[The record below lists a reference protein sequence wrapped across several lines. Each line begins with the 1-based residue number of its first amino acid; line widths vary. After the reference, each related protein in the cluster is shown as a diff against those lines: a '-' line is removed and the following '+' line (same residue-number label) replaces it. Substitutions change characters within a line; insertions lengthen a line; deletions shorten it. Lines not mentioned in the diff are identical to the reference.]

1 MDELAPSM
9 EDNRRAATARLNF
22 LTLDP
27 VRQQDVR
34 PPILAS
40 WVRSRR
46 WKLPAD
52 RITLP
57 YVADPDLDL
66 PLTRSARPVLQQLH
80 ENLDG
85 QPISVI
91 LTDRTGM
98 VLQRLTAD
106 TQLAR
111 HLDKVSLA
119 PGFSYA
125 EEFAGTNGIGTA
137 LEGGGPMHV
146 FGHEHYAEDLED
158 LACAG
163 VPIKHP
169 VNGKTIGAID
179 LTCWR
184 KDAGSLLMALAKTT
198 AENIRV
204 ALLKDSSA
212 REVALLQAYLQSS
225 RRLSDMVIA
234 VDDDL
239 LLMNARAGRSLDAAD
254 QRAVLGYAAEILA
267 RGTTEAIVAELPTG
281 AWVRIM
287 CRPVESGGDVR
298 HGGAGIIQVSPHS
311 AGLDIS
317 RPASGHRPPQR
328 PVLPGLVGRS
338 APWLGS
344 SREVDNACRA
354 GQWVVLTGERGVGKV
369 ALARAAH
376 HQNNP
381 AGLFHVVD
389 AARVGDGLAAELKEE
404 LGDDSL
410 QALVIRHVERLDAD
424 GVDATLE
431 ALYDVL
437 ERRPAEPPW
446 IALTFTGEY
455 SDTTDLGELLSLFP
469 LTIEVPPLRHHIEDV
484 RELVPYFLN
493 QLSHGE
499 LTCGPDTMQQLMR
512 SAWPGNTTELCQM
525 LKQVVVRRRRTG
537 VISPADLPA
546 RAQVI
551 SRRSLSQLEALERDA
566 IIRSLIANEGHKGRA
581 AKSLGM
587 SRATI
592 YRKIHDYG
600 IQPPQA

>member
-1 MDELAPSM
+1 MDEIAPTAA
-9 EDNRRAATARLNF
+9 DNRRAATARLNF

-27 VRQQDVR
+27 VRTQDVR

-46 WKLPAD
+46 FKLPAD

-57 YVADPDLDL
+57 YVADPDLDI

-80 ENLDG
+80 QNLDG

-91 LTDRTGM
+91 LTDRTGL
-98 VLQRLTAD
+98 VLERLTAD
-106 TQLAR
+106 TSLSR

-163 VPIKHP
+163 VPIRHP
-169 VNGKTIGAID
+169 VTGKTVGAID

-198 AENIRV
+198 AENIRA

-212 REVALLQAYLQSS
+212 REHSLLQAYLQSS
-225 RRLSDMVIA
+225 RRLGDMVIA
-234 VDDDL
+234 VDEDL
-239 LLMNARAGRSLDAAD
+239 LLMNAKARQALDAAD

-267 RGTTEAIVAELPTG
+267 RGGTEAVVTELPTG
-281 AWVRIM
+281 SWVRIT
-287 CRPVESGGDVR
+287 CRPVPVGGR
-298 HGGAGIIQVSPHS
+298 IGAGIIQISPHS
-311 AGLDIS
+311 AGLDLTV
-317 RPASGHRPPQR
+317 GHRPPPR

-389 AARVGDGLAAELKEE
+389 AARLGDGFAAELESE
-404 LGDDSL
+404 LSDDSV
-410 QALVIRHVERLDAD
+410 QALVIRHADLLDPAGVE
-424 GVDATLE
+424 ATVQS
-431 ALYDVL
+431 LYDVL

-446 IALTFTGEY
+446 VALTLTDAEAA
-455 SDTTDLGELLSLFP
+455 DLGELLTLFP
-469 LTIEVPPLRHHIEDV
+469 LTVEVPPLRHHIEDV

-499 LTCGPDTMQQLMR
+499 LTCSPETMQQLMR
-512 SAWPGNTTELCQM
+512 SDWPGNTAELCQV

-537 VISPADLPA
+537 VVLPSDLPA
-546 RAQVI
+546 RAQAV

-566 IIRSLIANEGHKGRA
+566 IIRSLLANDGHKGRA

-600 IQPPQA
+600 IQPPS

>member
-1 MDELAPSM
+1 MDELAATDDSV
-9 EDNRRAATARLNF
+9 RAATARLNF

-27 VRQQDVR
+27 VRPQDVR

-46 WKLPAD
+46 WNLPAD

-80 ENLDG
+80 QNLDG
-85 QPISVI
+85 QPISII

-98 VLQRLTAD
+98 VLERLTAD
-106 TQLAR
+106 AELSR
-111 HLDKVSLA
+111 HLDKVFLA

-125 EEFAGTNGIGTA
+125 EQFAGTNGIGTA

-169 VNGKTIGAID
+169 VTGKTVGAID

-184 KDAGSLLMALAKTT
+184 KDAGSLLIALAKIT
-198 AENIRV
+198 ADNIREAMLTDSSTREL
-204 ALLKDSSA
+204 ALL
-212 REVALLQAYLQSS
+212 RAYKQSV
-225 RRLSDMVIA
+225 RRLGDMVLA
-234 VDDDL
+234 VDDDV
-239 LLMNARAGRSLDAAD
+239 LLMNANARQSLDAAD
-254 QRAVLGYAAEILA
+254 QRAVLGHAAELLE
-267 RGTTEAIVAELPTG
+267 RGDSEAVVVELPTG
-281 AWVRIM
+281 GWARIT
-287 CRPVESGGDVR
+287 CRPVIVGR
-298 HGGAGIIQVSPHS
+298 HDEAAGIIQVSALS
-311 AGLDIS
+311 ARLDGPTPGS
-317 RPASGHRPPQR
+317 VHRPPSR

-381 AGLFHVVD
+381 GGLFHVVD
-389 AARVGDGLAAELKEE
+389 VAISGAGFSAELEAE
-404 LGDDSL
+404 LADDSL
-410 QALVIRHVERLDAD
+410 HALVIRHAERLDAA
-424 GVDATLE
+424 GVDAAIGSLY
-431 ALYDVL
+431 ALQ
-437 ERRPAEPPW
+437 ERRPSATPW
-446 IALTFTGEY
+446 IALTVTGDDEEAA
-455 SDTTDLGELLSLFP
+455 DLADLLALFP
-469 LTIEVPPLRHHIEDV
+469 LTVEVPPLRHHIEDV
-484 RELVPYFLN
+484 RDLVPHFLN
-493 QLSHGE
+493 QMSHGE
-499 LTCGPDTMQQLMR
+499 LTCSPESMQQLMR
-512 SAWPGNTTELCQM
+512 SSWPGNTAELCHI
-525 LKQVVVRRRRTG
+525 LKQVVLRRRRTG
-537 VISPADLPA
+537 VITPADLPA
-546 RAQVI
+546 RVQST

-566 IIRSLIANEGHKGRA
+566 IVRSLITNDGHKGRA

-600 IQPPQA
+600 IQPP

>member
-1 MDELAPSM
+1 MDELAPSV
-9 EDNRRAATARLNF
+9 EDSRRAAAARLNF

-27 VRQQDVR
+27 VRPQDVR

-46 WKLPAD
+46 HWHLPAD

-57 YVADPDLDL
+57 FIEDPDLDI
-66 PLTRSARPVLQQLH
+66 PLTRSARPVLQKLH

-106 TQLAR
+106 ATLSR
-111 HLDKVSLA
+111 HLDKVFLA

-169 VNGKTIGAID
+169 LTGKTVGAID

-198 AENIRV
+198 AENIRS
-204 ALLKDSSA
+204 ALLKDSSP
-212 REVALLQAYLQSS
+212 RELTLLQAYLQSS
-225 RRLSDMVIA
+225 RRLGDMVIA
-234 VDDDL
+234 IDEDL
-239 LLMNARAGRSLDAAD
+239 LLMNAQARQSLDTSD
-254 QRAVLGYAAEILA
+254 QRAVLGHAVEMLA
-267 RGTTEAIVAELPTG
+267 RGGNEAVIAEMPTG
-281 AWVRIM
+281 NWVRIT
-287 CRPVESGGDVR
+287 CRPVPIGGR
-298 HGGAGIIQVSPHS
+298 TGAGIIQVSPHN
-311 AGLDIS
+311 
-317 RPASGHRPPQR
+317 SGVDNRTPTTTHRPPQR

-344 SREVDNACRA
+344 SREVDNAYRA
-354 GQWVVLTGERGVGKV
+354 AQWVVLRGERGVGKV

-381 AGLFHVVD
+381 AGLFHVLDV
-389 AARVGDGLAAELKEE
+389 ARLGDGFGAELDAE
-404 LGDDSL
+404 LSDDSV
-410 QALVIRHVERLDAD
+410 QALVIRHAERLDPSA
-424 GVDATLE
+424 VDATVE
-431 ALYDVL
+431 ALYGVI
-437 ERRPAEPPW
+437 ERRASEPPW
-446 IALTFTGEY
+446 IVLTLTGDDA
-455 SDTTDLGELLSLFP
+455 DTADLGDLLTLFP

-493 QLSHGE
+493 QVSHGD
-499 LTCGPDTMQQLMR
+499 LTCSPDTMQQLMR
-512 SAWPGNTTELCQM
+512 SSWPGNTAELCQV
-525 LKQVVVRRRRTG
+525 LQQVVLRRRRTG
-537 VISPADLPA
+537 VIMPADLPA
-546 RAQVI
+546 RVQAI

-566 IIRSLIANEGHKGRA
+566 IIGSLLANDGHKGRA

-600 IQPPQA
+600 IQPP